1 VPICRTGGESSA
13 LAETWGKMV
22 RLRATEMATSGRR
35 VDETGMLTFY
45 AVPKCRQRS
54 KSLSDRL
61 PSPRGIHQ
69 IRVRRFPLPAGRPIL
84 LTCMMASWKNPSELV
99 IKIWCSVER

>member
-1 VPICRTGGESSA
+1 MPICRTGGESSA

-45 AVPKCRQRS
+45 AVPKCHQRS
-54 KSLSDRL
+54 KSLSDKL
-61 PSPRGIHQ
+61 SSPRGIHQ
-69 IRVRRFPLPAGRPIL
+69 LRVRRFPLPPERPIVF
-84 LTCMMASWKNPSELV
+84 TYMMVSWKNPSEIV